1 MDAVVRDIIANAER
15 LYADAIRMRTLGSHR
30 TASSLFILAMEEAGK
45 ACLLRWV
52 DHGYD
57 RDKIFK
63 ELATGHIEKQ
73 LVYLAYVY
81 VKCIR
86 AVADIV
92 PRAADHKQFDVKLKV
107 GDNLRE
113 ALAKEIYE
121 RTDYHNGTLRTGL
134 YDHVKQSGFYT
145 DVKSDF
151 TIADPAFKDGSIS
164 HVLEED
170 TRDAIAMAREDQLT
184 QSVLA
189 AMYFNS
195 TIIEPISGKQRR
207 EMLPDIIERLSKRD
221 WYNS

>member
-1 MDAVVRDIIANAER
+1 MDTAVRDIIANAER
-15 LYADAIRMRTLGSHR
+15 LYADGIRMRTLGSHR
-30 TASSLFILAMEEAGK
+30 TASALFILAMEEAGK

-63 ELATGHIEKQ
+63 ELAAGHIEKQ

-81 VKCIR
+81 VKCLR
-86 AVADIV
+86 AVANIV
-92 PRAADHKQFDVKLKV
+92 PRSADHKQFGFKSKV

-113 ALAKEIYE
+113 ALAKEIHK
-121 RTDYHNGTLRTGL
+121 RTHFHNGTLRTGL

-151 TIADPAFKDGSIS
+151 TIADPAFKDGAIS
-164 HVLEED
+164 HFLEED
-170 TRDAIAMAREDQLT
+170 ARDAIAMAREDGLT

-207 EMLPDIIERLSKRD
+207 EMLPDIIERLSKQD
-221 WYNS
+221 WRSS